1 MRLWIS
7 RFFPV
12 PSHRE
17 EFLPHRAGPASIP
30 LRKLFH
36 PGCALQF
43 AQGSPYF
50 ACAFSSYPGK
60 AGDIFFRSG
69 FHIRYRRKM
78 FPEQFCRGRANA
90 RQTLQFSAEGLLR
103 PGLSM
108 PSYGK
113 IVRGVAH
120 TLEKE
125 QLRAAFPDIPA
136 GWNAPGQK
144 FCPPRCP
151 HADPHDRARPLP
163 WRYRPQERAV
173 KNPHVLPQAHAT
185 SLRTALCTRRQAVLC
200 LRLSTA
206 DRATARR
213 VPDAVPPT

>member
-1 MRLWIS
+1 MNEALDIS
-7 RFFPV
+7 VFPV

-125 QLRAAFPDIPA
+125 QLRAAFPDIQRV
-136 GWNAPGQK
+136 GT
-144 FCPPRCP
+144 PRDKNSVR
-151 HADPHDRARPLP
+151 HVARTPI
-163 WRYRPQERAV
+163 RM
-173 KNPHVLPQAHAT
+173 
-185 SLRTALCTRRQAVLC
+185 TALVPC
-200 LRLSTA
+200 LG
-206 DRATARR
+206 ATGRKKGQ
-213 VPDAVPPT
+213 